1 MEENQLEKFLEIVNL
16 DEKRIE
22 DEIKGFSLDDDTK
35 KLAILEVRANAHSV
49 RTYLGMLAKN
59 NYPLNDDLTRDEEYY
74 ELELGTNRKNMYG
87 QLTCRLIDHLHNFR
101 NVPNFIKSGNF
112 KPVYA
117 DKRALKYESFDF

>member
-1 MEENQLEKFLEIVNL
+1 MI
-16 DEKRIE
+16 
-22 DEIKGFSLDDDTK
+22 
-35 KLAILEVRANAHSV
+35 
-49 RTYLGMLAKN
+49 AKN